1 MTAAPFSGQPT
12 AFAVMESS
20 GLTSYTTGLVKEL
33 LDILCALT
41 RPVCQLLLTY
51 KLFLEGLNTMTRP
64 PIVVPLCGEAGA
76 PAALQATL
84 TGASGLRPWLESPEA
99 EENWRSSPGNN
110 LRTWPLAKHREGLT
124 F

>member
-12 AFAVMESS
+12 EFPIMESS

-33 LDILCALT
+33 LDTLCALT

-76 PAALQATL
+76 PVAVQATL
-84 TGASGLRPWLESPEA
+84 TGTSGLRPWLESPEA
-99 EENWRSSPGNN
+99 ENWRSSPGNK
-110 LRTWPLAKHREGLT
+110 LKTWPLAKHREGLT

>member
-1 MTAAPFSGQPT
+1 
-12 AFAVMESS
+12 MESS

-33 LDILCALT
+33 SDMLCALT

-76 PAALQATL
+76 PVALQTTL
-84 TGASGLRPWLESPEA
+84 TGTSGLRLWLESPED
-99 EENWRSSPGNN
+99 ENWRSSPGNK
-110 LRTWPLAKHREGLT
+110 LRTWPLAKHRGGLT